1 MKMDIPSEARQAT
14 EQEKEVM
21 AQAPIPR
28 NFYIT
33 KEHLT
38 KYGYSQDC
46 PGCKSLLRG
55 TTRQAH
61 NTACRRRFERE
72 ASDDPKVRRAIEK
85 QNEFLAKTLEEE
97 DERRKTSRL
106 ADDHESKL
114 PPATPVTHGGSSGS
128 ELTDSCRI
136 PTEPSAETSW
146 GGAKR
151 VVSWAD
157 AQESDE
163 EMVATNETSKRQKVQ
178 VIEAALQVV
187 NEECTE
193 CTGGGEELD
202 PVKLFAGRKDEE
214 EYMTKHEVF
223 EESSAE
229 ECWRETGKAPD
240 VHNMG

>member
-1 MKMDIPSEARQAT
+1 
-14 EQEKEVM
+14 M

-46 PGCKSLLRG
+46 PGCKSVLRE

-61 NTACRRRFERE
+61 NTACRRRFEKE
-72 ASDDPKVRRAIEK
+72 AANDPKVRRAIEK

-97 DERRKTSRL
+97 DERRKRPRL
-106 ADDHESKL
+106 ANDDESIL

-128 ELTDSCRI
+128 GLTDACRA

-146 GGAKR
+146 GGTKR

-163 EMVATNETSKRQKVQ
+163 KMEGTEETSKRQKVQ

-193 CTGGGEELD
+193 FTGGGEDLD
-202 PVKLFAGRKDEE
+202 PMKLLAGR
-214 EYMTKHEVF
+214 
-223 EESSAE
+223 
-229 ECWRETGKAPD
+229 
-240 VHNMG
+240 NI